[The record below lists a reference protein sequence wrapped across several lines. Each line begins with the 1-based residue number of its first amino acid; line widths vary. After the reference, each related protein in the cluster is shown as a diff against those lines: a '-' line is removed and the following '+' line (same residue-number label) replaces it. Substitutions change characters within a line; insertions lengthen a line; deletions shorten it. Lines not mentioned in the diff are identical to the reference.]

1 MRRKRGQAF
10 REGGAWRSSARGA
23 AFAARQKERT
33 QEGKARPQGKA
44 AGRAY
49 PVGKEAQGME
59 DSPTGEEAMRHEG
72 RKRASGKP
80 ALFARK
86 GRKSACFPGGGSLAK
101 QCERG
106 GLYSAAKR
114 KNAGRE
120 GAPARGGSGQS
131 LSAEREHASKETACI
146 RTACR
151 RPGGRENF
159 PIKNAKR
166 EKRARAGATIK
177 RSKAYEGRMLFLLQ
191 KRAAAAAGGSRHG
204 TDHRGA
210 DRGGGADLAAV

>member
-1 MRRKRGQAF
+1 MRREGGQAF
-10 REGGAWRSSARGA
+10 REGGAWRSGARGA
-23 AFAARQKERT
+23 AFLARRKERT

-44 AGRAY
+44 VGRAY
-49 PVGKEAQGME
+49 PVDKEAQGME

-106 GLYSAAKR
+106 GLRSAAKR

-120 GAPARGGSGQS
+120 GGGQS

-159 PIKNAKR
+159 PIKNTKR
-166 EKRARAGATIK
+166 EKRARAGVTMK
-177 RSKAYEGRMLFLLQ
+177 GSKAYEGRMLFLLQ